1 MDIKATYQAK
11 VWVSLTLTF
20 ESTQP
25 RAAGNCPAMWTRFEI
40 HEYGIRTSETQI
52 NGPHITNSS
61 LILFSSPEISL
72 PPTPHQ
78 PQCSPASKN
87 STSLSRRMSQ
97 STASELVLVHLSSSS
112 TVSRKH
118 ITYGIVSHPSSPL
131 PLQSSALT

>member
-1 MDIKATYQAK
+1 VGQSYSHFRINATQRNLGQRGTAP
-11 VWVSLTLTF
+11 
-20 ESTQP
+20 QC
-25 RAAGNCPAMWTRFEI
+25 GPAFKI

-52 NGPHITNSS
+52 NGAHTANSS
-61 LILFSSPEISL
+61 LILSPNPEISL
-72 PPTPHQ
+72 PPTPRQ
-78 PQCSPASKN
+78 PQCSLASKN
-87 STSLSRRMSQ
+87 STSPSRRMSQ